1 VALIGAFGSTFRHSI
16 ISMDGRTTAAD
27 RLPPGAD
34 VRLLPAPPRGGSLA
48 TARRLRQVLRAE
60 QPDLVLT
67 YNWGAFDMLL
77 AAGSLGYH
85 RLIHHEEGFNQDEA
99 QSFKLRRVL
108 ARRLVLPTAHCLV
121 VPSQRLERIA
131 QEVWKIPAARVR
143 CIPNGIRLDAFTPA
157 LPEDT
162 APELRDRLGIPRDA
176 VVAGSVGSL
185 RPVKNYLRLLEAAAR
200 ASARTSSG
208 VHVLLVGDGEERAA
222 LEARAAAPEL
232 AGRVHFAGY
241 QADPA
246 PYLRAMDIFSLTS
259 DSEQMPV
266 SLLEAMASGLPAVA
280 TDVGD
285 VRIMLPPEQG
295 DLLVPVGPEAGLSAA
310 GALAARLSALAT
322 DPDRRRRLG
331 EANRRRVE
339 ERFSFAGMCQAYLEV
354 YHSALLSGGGK
365 TPVLRSVPH

>member
-1 VALIGAFGSTFRHSI
+1 
-16 ISMDGRTTAAD
+16 
-27 RLPPGAD
+27 
-34 VRLLPAPPRGGSLA
+34 
-48 TARRLRQVLRAE
+48 
-60 QPDLVLT
+60 
-67 YNWGAFDMLL
+67 MLL

-108 ARRLVLPTAHCLV
+108 ARRLILPAAHCLV

-131 QEVWKIPAARVR
+131 QEIWKIPAARVR

-157 LPEDT
+157 DT

-200 ASARTSSG
+200 TAPP

-246 PYLRAMDIFSLTS
+246 PYLRAMDIFTLTS

-266 SLLEAMASGLPAVA
+266 SLLEAMASCLPAAA

-295 DLLVPVGPEAGLSAA
+295 DLLVPLGPEAGLSAA
-310 GALAARLSALAT
+310 GALAARFSALAA

-339 ERFSFAGMCQAYLEV
+339 ERFSFQGMCQAYREV